1 MKRYTAAQLR
11 EEQEK
16 TLATPRL
23 RAGILA
29 KVLFLT
35 MDLFYGR
42 KGTLSKFKVLEII
55 ARVPYQ
61 AWENIAYIAITHKY
75 SDQEFAN
82 RIVDRVRECREQQ
95 DNEQWHLLILAEQI
109 QKQGS
114 REGLIRFGLIPQL
127 LAFVYYQISWLLYI
141 IRPSL
146 SYKLNMEFED
156 HAENEYMQF
165 VQDNPQLE
173 EEPFES
179 FFEAHYGK
187 FDSMADLFRQIGMD
201 ERIHKEE
208 SQARIAE
215 ARFQ

>member
-156 HAENEYMQF
+156 HAENEYMKF

-187 FDSMADLFRQIGMD
+187 FNSMADLFRQIGMD
-201 ERIHKEE
+201 ERFHKEE